1 MSTPNQPTDQPTPAR
16 LSRRTLLK
24 QAALLSV
31 SLPLALQAAACAPVP
46 VNQAAAGG
54 QAAPAAAKPAS
65 GDAKTVRLTWG
76 KGGLTLYA
84 KTRGVFEKTL
94 KDKGLSTEW
103 IGPFP
108 NHAPTLQAV
117 TGGSA
122 DFSFGGSSTPAL
134 AAIIAGSPLVF
145 TTLILSDPR
154 TTAILVKPDSGIKS
168 VKDLVGKKVAANRS
182 GLGEFLLI
190 AALEKN
196 NVQRDQVEIAYLNP
210 PDAAPAFSA
219 GKVDAWVIWSGPREI
234 AEVND
239 KAVAIFTE
247 NNDLTQA
254 ERIDVGS
261 FLVRDDYARDHADI
275 VRTVVDA
282 YKVEAEWASKNPKEV
297 GALLAKESGWSQP
310 VVDKIVAYN
319 TQTRLIA
326 PDDTK
331 DFDLQKAADWLTAHK
346 VLTSKIAVA
355 EHFAKI

>member
-1 MSTPNQPTDQPTPAR
+1 MTTIHGNSTDPHSPSR
-16 LSRRTLLK
+16 ISRRTLLK
-24 QAALLSV
+24 RTAMLSL
-31 SLPLALQAAACAPVP
+31 SLPLALQVAACVP
-46 VNQAAAGG
+46 ANQ
-54 QAAPAAAKPAS
+54 PAAAKPAS
-65 GDAKTVRLTWG
+65 PAGKTVRLTWG

-84 KTRGVFEKTL
+84 KTRGVFEQTL
-94 KDKGLSTEW
+94 KDKGSSTEW

-134 AAIIAGSPLVF
+134 TAIIAGSPLVF

-154 TTAILVKPDSGIKS
+154 TTAILVRPDSGIKS

-196 NVQRDQVEIAYLNP
+196 NAPRDKVEIAYLNP
-210 PDAAPAFSA
+210 PDAAPAFA
-219 GKVDAWVIWSGPREI
+219 EGKVDAWVIWSGPREI
-234 AEVND
+234 AEVEYN
-239 KAVAIFTE
+239 AVAIFNE
-247 NNDLTQA
+247 NDDLTQA

-261 FLVRDDYARDHADI
+261 FLVRDDYAAQNPEI

-282 YKVEAEWASKNPKEV
+282 YKVEAEWASNNPQEV
-297 GALLAKESGWSQP
+297 GELLAKESGWTPP
-310 VVDKIVAYN
+310 VVAKIVAYN
-319 TQTRLIA
+319 TKTRLIA
-326 PDDTK
+326 PNDTT
-331 DFDLQKAADWLTAHK
+331 DFNLQKAADWLTDHK
-346 VLTSKIAVA
+346 VLPSKIAVA